1 LDNLKE
7 KAKSAFIWDFIGKFA
22 ATGMGFIIS
31 IILAR
36 LLEPS
41 EFGLIAMI
49 MVIIMMAQIFTDVG
63 LGGALIQRRRTLEI
77 HYDSVFYF
85 NLSIAS
91 LLTAITY
98 FSATAI
104 SEFYN
109 NSALI
114 PLAKVL
120 SFSFVIGALASV
132 QNVKLRKELNIALM
146 TKTNLLSSFISGVV
160 GISLAFYGAGVWSLV
175 VQQLLQGILYNIIIW
190 NKTGWKPSLQF
201 SFKALFQL
209 WGFGFR
215 MFLTGLIDK
224 VFTQLDYMIIGK
236 LFDATS
242 LGFYQRAKSL
252 NLFVIKYTSE
262 SLMNILFPILSSV
275 QNDLPRLQKIVLK
288 VYGMISFITFFLLG
302 GLYLVSEELIVFL
315 FGEKWL
321 PSVFFFQILALSG
334 FVQPMGAVL
343 MNILTSRGKSKIV
356 LKMAVYKLIVAL
368 INFGVLYQWGIEA
381 FLYGLIIVG
390 LWDLFLNILFAAKE
404 IRLSFMTFA
413 KPFVVQVLIAVFSVL
428 LSQMATASLQMVDI
442 LMLLLKGTLFTMLYI
457 LINYVLR
464 TSSFDYF
471 LEQLI
476 PMVKKRM
483 HK

>member
-1 LDNLKE
+1 
-7 KAKSAFIWDFIGKFA
+7 
-22 ATGMGFIIS
+22 
-31 IILAR
+31 
-36 LLEPS
+36 
-41 EFGLIAMI
+41 
-49 MVIIMMAQIFTDVG
+49 
-63 LGGALIQRRRTLEI
+63 
-77 HYDSVFYF
+77 
-85 NLSIAS
+85 
-91 LLTAITY
+91 
-98 FSATAI
+98 
-104 SEFYN
+104 
-109 NSALI
+109 
-114 PLAKVL
+114 
-120 SFSFVIGALASV
+120 
-132 QNVKLRKELNIALM
+132 
-146 TKTNLLSSFISGVV
+146 
-160 GISLAFYGAGVWSLV
+160 
-175 VQQLLQGILYNIIIW
+175 
-190 NKTGWKPSLQF
+190 
-201 SFKALFQL
+201 
-209 WGFGFR
+209 
-215 MFLTGLIDK
+215 
-224 VFTQLDYMIIGK
+224 
-236 LFDATS
+236 
-242 LGFYQRAKSL
+242 
-252 NLFVIKYTSE
+252 
-262 SLMNILFPILSSV
+262 
-275 QNDLPRLQKIVLK
+275 
-288 VYGMISFITFFLLG
+288 MISFITFFLLG

-368 INFGVLYQWGIEA
+368 INFGVLYQWGIA
-381 FLYGLIIVG
+381 ALLYGLIIVG